1 MKLNDGLAVHPCLE
15 GNLAEIFVLIDGMS
29 VVAENGNE
37 SADMSIQEQ
46 GVSAPSASSSR
57 RFLILTISGR
67 YLAVDAGSVEGVLT
81 IKESESGEDPAI
93 HSIVDRTVS
102 LAMQLGGSDVPKHPT
117 TRVVLLMDREMRGS
131 IRVSDVHGILEIQQF
146 QILPLPA
153 HFSGVE
159 RHWYRGMILF
169 EKSIAMILNPTWLLE
184 IHEEPDVEQEGETP
198 HSSVDAWAIGVSD
211 ARTC

>member
-1 MKLNDGLAVHPCLE
+1 MW
-15 GNLAEIFVLIDGMS
+15 
-29 VVAENGNE
+29 VVTDNGHE

-46 GVSAPSASSSR
+46 GVSAPSASSLG
-57 RFLILTISGR
+57 RFLIVTISGR

-93 HSIVDRTVS
+93 HSVVDRTVS
-102 LAMQLGGSDVPKHPT
+102 LAMRLGSSDVPKHPT
-117 TRVVLLMDREMRGS
+117 TRVVLLTDRGTRGS
-131 IRVSDVHGILEIQQF
+131 IRVNDVHGILEIQQS
-146 QILPLPA
+146 QILPFPQQ
-153 HFSGVE
+153 FSGVE

-211 ARTC
+211 GRTC